1 MITAIIQARSGS
13 TRLPGKVLKEI
24 QGESLLAHVIRRV
37 EAIKQIDKI
46 VIATTTDSKDNGII
60 EIADRCKV
68 AYSRGSEN
76 DVLERFY
83 EAAKKFHSETIVR
96 ITADCPLIDPA
107 VADQVISCFL
117 KGGFDYVSNTLTP
130 TFPDGLDVEVFSF
143 AALEK
148 AFREAKKTSER
159 EHVTPYIWGNPA
171 LFKAANYLNKTDLSE
186 LRWTVDTPADFEFI
200 KTVYQHLY
208 QPGKI
213 FLLNDVLQLL
223 SQKPEIETL
232 NSGQTRN
239 EGYAASLAK
248 EKQS

>member
-1 MITAIIQARSGS
+1 MIAAIIQARSGS
-13 TRLPGKVLKEI
+13 TRLPAKVLKEI
-24 QGESLLAHVIRRV
+24 QGETLLAHVIRRV
-37 EAIKQIDKI
+37 QAIKKVDKVI
-46 VIATTTDSKDNGII
+46 IATTVNAGDDSILK
-60 EIADRCKV
+60 IAEQCQV
-68 AYSRGSEN
+68 PCSRGSEN
-76 DVLERFY
+76 DVLERYY
-83 EAAKKFHSETIVR
+83 EAAKKFGVKTIVR
-96 ITADCPLIDPA
+96 ITADCPLIDPV
-107 VADQVISCFL
+107 VADQVIACFL

-148 AFREAKKTSER
+148 AFKDAKKTSER
-159 EHVTPYIWGNPA
+159 EHVTPYIWGNPEI
-171 LFKAANYLNKTDLSE
+171 FKTGNYINKEDLSD

-213 FLLNDVLQLL
+213 FLMNDVLQLL

-239 EGYAASLAK
+239 EGYSASLAK
-248 EKQS
+248 EKHP